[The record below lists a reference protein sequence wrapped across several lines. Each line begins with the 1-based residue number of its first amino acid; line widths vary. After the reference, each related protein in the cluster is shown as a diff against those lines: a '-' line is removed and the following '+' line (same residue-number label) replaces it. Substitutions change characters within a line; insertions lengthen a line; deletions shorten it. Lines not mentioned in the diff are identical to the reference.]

1 MFINRVTKV
10 VNPWFAPSHPGEVR
24 SVANRRSNSSNPP
37 HMLTL
42 GFINPKG
49 EVIMARTKRRRASR
63 PRRASAVNR
72 RRNSHRRSSHRR
84 RSHNP
89 AHRRVVAIHH
99 HRRRSH
105 NPSIMGQKPMKL
117 VEDLAAGI
125 IGLTVN
131 NAIMAAL
138 PSSLTGNTGM
148 AIATSAAVAIG
159 SGYLASIA
167 NKEFGKYVGFGGL
180 LATTQLAINAAF
192 PNGIMSAIGMGDF
205 VSGKFAVP
213 QNPVLDGN
221 LTVGGPT
228 GGGVMTYAY
237 PAAYAA

>member
-10 VNPWFAPSHPGEVR
+10 VNPRFAPSHPGGVR
-24 SVANRRSNSSNPP
+24 SVANQNPA

-42 GFINPKG
+42 GYLNPKG
-49 EVIMARTKRRRASR
+49 EQVTMARTKRRRASR

-72 RRNSHRRSSHRR
+72 RRAHPRSSHRR
-84 RSHNP
+84 RTAHNP
-89 AHRRVVAIHH
+89 HRRAVVVHH
-99 HRRRSH
+99 RRRRSH

-125 IGLTVN
+125 IGLTAN

-138 PSSLTGNTGM
+138 PASLTGNTGM
-148 AIATSAAVAIG
+148 AIASSAAIAIG
-159 SGYLASIA
+159 SGYLASMV
-167 NKEFGKYVGFGGL
+167 NKEFGKFVGFGGL

-192 PNGIMSAIGMGDF
+192 PNGIMSTLGLSDF
-205 VSGKFAVP
+205 VPGKFAVP

-221 LTVGGPT
+221 MTVGGPT